1 MRSSLIAV
9 AVTAL
14 LGGLVIAPV
23 TQQSAEAQVLGGLKS
38 PAMTNFGGVRVKT
51 TRLVPPIGLATIF
64 E

>member
-23 TQQSAEAQVLGGLKS
+23 TQQSAQAQVLGEAPDLLIS
-38 PAMTNFGGVRVKT
+38 TLFATA
-51 TRLVPPIGLATIF
+51 LAASATVAWRKCSLSV
-64 E
+64 

>member
-23 TQQSAEAQVLGGLKS
+23 TQQSAQAQVLGGLKS
-38 PAMTNFGGVRVKT
+38 PAMNGGNLLA
-51 TRLVPPIGLATIF
+51 LVDHGGSGGGASTSTQ
-64 E
+64 

>member
-23 TQQSAEAQVLGGLKS
+23 TQQSAQAQVLGGLKS
-38 PAMTNFGGVRVKT
+38 PAMNGGNLLT
-51 TRLVPPIGLATIF
+51 LVGYGGGGGGTSTSTQ
-64 E
+64 

>member
-23 TQQSAEAQVLGGLKS
+23 TQQSAEAQVLGGLKC
-38 PAMTNFGGVRVKT
+38 PGTTNNGNLLT
-51 TRLVPPIGLATIF
+51 LVGHRHART
-64 E
+64 